1 VLRMLHLADLH
12 LGYEPAFLDDEKSK
26 MRQRE
31 RDALL
36 KRAVDYA
43 IDPAN
48 AIDMVV
54 IVGDLFETHKPE
66 GALVQEVIRQIG
78 RLQMAGLFVVTVPGN
93 HDEISY
99 HTSVYREKRNAWP
112 GVLVGNPMP
121 ELVASTEVRG
131 IPIRF
136 YSMAYTAGL
145 TNVQALGSVPRSAES
160 GLHIAAFHGSL
171 DWDAGDRSLPLRSQ
185 DLAKAGYSYIALGHI
200 HRYAE
205 MRAGRTPAIYP
216 GAVEGKSLSDPG
228 VGHFTIVEFEKDKV
242 NLKKHPV
249 AVRQYRSEELDI
261 SVVGGEEDLLELC
274 RKKRDPEAL
283 VEMVLTGTPS
293 FFVDTLRLESVLCK
307 EFFYLKFKDNTSV
320 MTPQM
325 VARYAGEHT
334 VRGEFV
340 RRLAARMD
348 SAQDERER
356 RMLKMALLR
365 GLAAFSGG
373 ESR

>member
-1 VLRMLHLADLH
+1 MLRMLHLADLH
-12 LGYEPAFLDDEKSK
+12 LGYEPVFLGDEKSK
-26 MRQRE
+26 TRQRE

-36 KRAVDYA
+36 TRAVDYA

-131 IPIRF
+131 VPIRF
-136 YSMAYTAGL
+136 YSLAYTAGL
-145 TNVQALGSVPRSAES
+145 TRVQALGSFPRSAEP

-171 DWDAGDRSLPLRSQ
+171 DWDAGDRSLPLRSE
-185 DLAKAGYSYIALGHI
+185 DLAKAGYSYVALGHI
-200 HRYAE
+200 HQYVE
-205 MRAGRTPAIYP
+205 MKAGRTPAIYP

-242 NLKKHPV
+242 NLKRHPV
-249 AVRQYRSEELDI
+249 AVRQHRSDVLDVSAI
-261 SVVGGEEDLLELC
+261 DDEQCLLELC

-293 FFVDTLRLESVLCK
+293 FPVDPLRLESLLHSD
-307 EFFYLKFKDNTSV
+307 FYYLKVNDNTSF

-348 SAQDERER
+348 SAQNDRER
-356 RMLKMALLR
+356 RMLKIALLR